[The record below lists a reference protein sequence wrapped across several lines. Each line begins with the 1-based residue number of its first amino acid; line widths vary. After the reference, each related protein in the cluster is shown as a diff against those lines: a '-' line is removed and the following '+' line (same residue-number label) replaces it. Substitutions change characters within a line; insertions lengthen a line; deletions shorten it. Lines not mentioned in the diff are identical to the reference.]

1 MSFIFFNPF
10 IFLALS
16 AFGTRQIPRGYV
28 LLCKATFPLICL
40 KCNWIQFQR
49 VPCRWPFSP
58 LCTSDKGHERKEEKK
73 GVAFPMPFKC
83 AGHDLP
89 ADPGCWAWPHL
100 TVCTRDPVTAD
111 PATLTV
117 WPHPWTRLTDQRG
130 GHPTRGRVCIARCT
144 GTGWVDYFLS
154 LEPEQQKYR
163 ENGRAK
169 RRDLAGH
176 VGVED
181 WP

>member
-1 MSFIFFNPF
+1 MTVSFIFFNPF

-16 AFGTRQIPRGYV
+16 AFGTKQIPQGYV

-58 LCTSDKGHERKEEKK
+58 LCTSDKGHEQKEERK
-73 GVAFPMPFKC
+73 GVTFPMPFKC
-83 AGHDLP
+83 AGHDLT

-100 TVCTRDPVTAD
+100 TLCTRDPVIAD

-117 WPHPWTRLTDQRG
+117 
-130 GHPTRGRVCIARCT
+130 
-144 GTGWVDYFLS
+144 
-154 LEPEQQKYR
+154 
-163 ENGRAK
+163 
-169 RRDLAGH
+169 
-176 VGVED
+176 
-181 WP
+181 